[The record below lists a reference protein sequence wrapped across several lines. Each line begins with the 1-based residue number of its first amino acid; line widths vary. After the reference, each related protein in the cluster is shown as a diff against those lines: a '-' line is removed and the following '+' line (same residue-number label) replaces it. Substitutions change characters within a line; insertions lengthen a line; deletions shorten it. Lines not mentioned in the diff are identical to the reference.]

1 MKKEKREC
9 VEEWLEITTKKMG
22 IEVPSTRITQE
33 DLDRVQKEYD
43 RSFPAWQK
51 EHEQKEHEPDWIPD
65 C

>member
-1 MKKEKREC
+1 MDTEEKRK
-9 VEEWLEITTKKMG
+9 EWLEITTKKMG
-22 IEVPSTRITQE
+22 IEMPSTRITQE

-51 EHEQKEHEPDWIPD
+51 KHEPDWIPD

>member
-1 MKKEKREC
+1 MKKEKIED
-9 VEEWLEITTKKMG
+9 VNEWLEITAKKMG

-33 DLDRVQKEYD
+33 DLNRVQKEYD

-51 EHEQKEHEPDWIPD
+51 KHEPDWIPN